1 VPKPCQILIAGS
13 RRLSAVVGRE
23 VGQLSP
29 ISNDS
34 PLCKVISFLRL
45 DSATRCPLLAS
56 GPIPESVAP
65 GYEPPVGQYGFNQ
78 LATRSAKVGDA
89 EQHGCDDPRRGKRFG
104 LDVYKVVTCPSGLDE
119 MWCWTRVL
127 WQTVGVE
134 KVALIIESGPDD
146 KFLVAACSACP
157 TRFRLPGNTLGHKE
171 LLRKKF
177 EIHCRGVHP
186 EADCPNPNRSRMAS

>member
-1 VPKPCQILIAGS
+1 
-13 RRLSAVVGRE
+13 
-23 VGQLSP
+23 VGQFL
-29 ISNDS
+29 
-34 PLCKVISFLRL
+34 KVSRL
-45 DSATRCPLLAS
+45 DMNHPSGNTASTSLPPDPPKSETRNSMAVMVLGGAS
-56 GPIPESVAP
+56 GSGWMFIKSLRA
-65 GYEPPVGQYGFNQ
+65 
-78 LATRSAKVGDA
+78 L
-89 EQHGCDDPRRGKRFG
+89 
-104 LDVYKVVTCPSGLDE
+104 LGLDE

-134 KVALIIESGPDD
+134 KLALIIESRPND